1 MRDMNKQRRSAGR
14 LAVLVLIFWSSAG
27 GGVTVAGP
35 VEDDLGMALELPEL
49 PRRIV
54 SLAPSNTEVLFA
66 LGLGDALVGVTEYC
80 NYPPAAQ
87 AIEKVAGY
95 SSISVEQVLAVKP
108 DLVVAARGNQLEGLE
123 TLRSMGIPVFA
134 LDVQSVDQLLSA
146 VQRLGRITGTERA
159 AEALRQDWQQRVSRV
174 RATVDSLAA
183 RPRVMWGSWGGPV
196 YTAGRGSMVYD
207 VFRLAGGV
215 NVGRAASGRWPQV
228 GLETIV
234 SWAPEVIVTTLM
246 SGDEAA
252 AGTMPEEI
260 ARLRTMDGW
269 KSLPAVRNG
278 RVHYLE
284 PDLLMRAGPRM
295 IDAIEQVAALLHPA
309 AFARP

>member
-196 YTAGRGSMVYD
+196 YTAGRGSMVDD